1 MKLTTGTDNVCRH
14 TTKSHRVTYN
24 LLASKLHT
32 SWCIH
37 VVLFLLKIR
46 DIGIQVV
53 FELFIYFKAY
63 FHLIFHRTRLAAGL
77 CHGLLN
83 DGCALPRRLS

>member
-24 LLASKLHT
+24 LLASKLHN

-53 FELFIYFKAY
+53 I
-63 FHLIFHRTRLAAGL
+63 
-77 CHGLLN
+77 
-83 DGCALPRRLS
+83 